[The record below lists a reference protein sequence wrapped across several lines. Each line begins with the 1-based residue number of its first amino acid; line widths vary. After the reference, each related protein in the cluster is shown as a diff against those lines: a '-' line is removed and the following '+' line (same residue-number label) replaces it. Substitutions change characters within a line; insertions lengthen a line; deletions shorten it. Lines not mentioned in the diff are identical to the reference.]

1 MRTAQSP
8 VAPDFH
14 LASSSSHEVTL
25 ARAQAEP
32 TSSASAP
39 AQHALAV
46 PVPPTG
52 APSVGALV
60 RFAIPAT
67 VVMLLSG
74 LFLVVDTYFIAR
86 LGTTELAGATL
97 VFPVYMLLLTA
108 LGGGIGI
115 GISAAISRRFGR
127 GGVEDAQTCVGTCLG
142 LGLLV
147 AVGFSVLY
155 LLLGERILRGASPD
169 PALVKA
175 ALDFS
180 LPLFLGSPILG
191 FSLTLLN
198 MLRSERNLVL
208 PTVMMLLGGAVNAV
222 SAPVLM
228 FGPGPLPALGM
239 KGAGWATV
247 LGFVASS
254 VLGAWVMTGR
264 SRLSIR
270 PSRLSWDWAAAHEI
284 IRIALPTILTYG
296 VNNVTYMVLA
306 LCWAHFGTEAVA
318 GYGLASRFEYLL
330 ILTLYGLGSAV
341 VTLGGEELGAG
352 NREGFRRLART
363 AGGLGASWAG
373 VGALLM
379 FVSPGGWFSLFKA
392 EPAVA
397 AAGADYFRAVA
408 LTYPFY
414 ALGLMY
420 NYAYQTLARAEWGL
434 MFGFARVALIA
445 LPGVALAV
453 ASGRSAEFA
462 AGAIAASFA
471 LYGLL
476 SFLLFPLALP
486 SRASGAAPAP
496 GAP

>member
-1 MRTAQSP
+1 MSRFQSI
-8 VAPDFH
+8 
-14 LASSSSHEVTL
+14 
-25 ARAQAEP
+25 
-32 TSSASAP
+32 
-39 AQHALAV
+39 
-46 PVPPTG
+46 
-52 APSVGALV
+52 GALV
-60 RFAIPAT
+60 RFAVPAT

-97 VFPVYMLLLTA
+97 VFPVYMILLTA

-115 GISAAISRRFGR
+115 GISAVISRRLGR
-127 GGVEDAQTCVGTCLG
+127 GGVEEAQACVGTCLG

-147 AVGFSVLY
+147 AVCFSVLY
-155 LLLGERILRGASPD
+155 LLLGESILRRASPE

-191 FSLTLLN
+191 FSLTVTN
-198 MLRSERNLVL
+198 MLRSERNLVV
-208 PTVMMLLGGAVNAV
+208 PTVMMLVGGGVNAV

-228 FGPGPLPALGM
+228 FGLGPLPALGL

-254 VLGAWVMTGR
+254 LIGAWVMTGR

-270 PSRLSWDWAAAHEI
+270 PSRLRWEWEAAREI
-284 IRIALPTILTYG
+284 IRIAMPTILTYV
-296 VNNVTYMVLA
+296 VNNVTYMLLTV
-306 LCWAHFGTEAVA
+306 CWAHFGTEAVA
-318 GYGLASRFEYLL
+318 GYGLASRFEYVL

-352 NREGFRRLART
+352 NLEGFRRVVRT
-363 AGGLGASWAG
+363 AGGLAAG
-373 VGALLM
+373 LVGVAALPL
-379 FVSPGGWFSLFKA
+379 FVLPEAWFSLFRA
-392 EPAVA
+392 ERAVMV
-397 AAGADYFRAVA
+397 AGGDYFRVVA
-408 LTYPFY
+408 LTYPLY

-420 NYAYQTLARAEWGL
+420 NYAYQTLALAEWGL
-434 MFGFARVALIA
+434 MFGFSRVTLIA
-445 LPGVALAV
+445 LPGVGLAV
-453 ASGRSAEFA
+453 WADWPAGFA

-476 SFLLFPLALP
+476 SFTLFPLALH
-486 SRASGAAPAP
+486 SRASGATAPAH
-496 GAP
+496 G

>member
-1 MRTAQSP
+1 MRTDSTP
-8 VAPDFH
+8 VGGAP
-14 LASSSSHEVTL
+14 
-25 ARAQAEP
+25 
-32 TSSASAP
+32 
-39 AQHALAV
+39 HAHAI
-46 PVPPTG
+46 PMPHTG
-52 APSVGALV
+52 APSIGALV

-67 VVMLLSG
+67 VVMVLSG

-97 VFPVYMLLLTA
+97 VFPVYMILLTA

-115 GISAAISRRFGR
+115 GISAVISRRLGG
-127 GGVEDAQTCVGTCLG
+127 GGVEEAQKCVGTCLG
-142 LGLLV
+142 LGVLV

-155 LLLGERILRGASPD
+155 LLVGESLLRRANPE

-180 LPLFLGSPILG
+180 RPLFLGGPILG
-191 FSLTLLN
+191 FSLTLTNL
-198 MLRSERNLVL
+198 LRSERNLVV
-208 PTVMMLLGGAVNAV
+208 PTGMLLLGGAVNAV

-228 FGPGPLPALGM
+228 FGLGPLPALGL

-247 LGFVASS
+247 LGYVASGL
-254 VLGAWVMTGR
+254 LGAWFMTRR
-264 SRLSIR
+264 SRLSIL
-270 PSRLSWDWAAAHEI
+270 PSRLSWDEHAARDI
-284 IRIALPTILTYG
+284 LRIALPTILTYV
-296 VNNVTYMVLA
+296 VNNVTYMLLA

-352 NREGFRRLART
+352 NREGFRRVARA
-363 AGGLGASWAG
+363 AGGLAAGWVG
-373 VGALLM
+373 VGAL
-379 FVSPGGWFSLFKA
+379 FVFLHPEAWFSLFEA
-392 EPAVA
+392 EREVVA
-397 AAGADYFRAVA
+397 AGGNYFRGVA

-434 MFGFARVALIA
+434 MFGFARVAFVA
-445 LPGVALAV
+445 LPGVTLAV
-453 ASGRSAEFA
+453 ASGWTAGFA

-476 SFLLFPLALP
+476 SLFVFPLALHP
-486 SRASGAAPAP
+486 RASGASAPAP
-496 GAP
+496 GTP

>member
-1 MRTAQSP
+1 MART
-8 VAPDFH
+8 H
-14 LASSSSHEVTL
+14 
-25 ARAQAEP
+25 AEP
-32 TSSASAP
+32 TSFASVPAP
-39 AQHALAV
+39 EPAV
-46 PVPPTG
+46 PATPTG
-52 APSVGALV
+52 AFGALV

-67 VVMLLSG
+67 VVMVLSG

-97 VFPVYMLLLTA
+97 VFPVYMILLTA

-127 GGVEDAQTCVGTCLG
+127 GGVEEAQTCVGTCLG

-147 AVGFSVLY
+147 ALGFSVLY
-155 LLLGERILRGASPD
+155 LLVGESLLRRASPE
-169 PALVKA
+169 PALVRA

-191 FSLTLLN
+191 FSLTLTN
-198 MLRSERNLVL
+198 MLRSERNLVI
-208 PTVMMLLGGAVNAV
+208 PTVMLLLGGAVNAAL
-222 SAPVLM
+222 APVLM
-228 FGPGPLPALGM
+228 FGPGPLPALGL

-247 LGFVASS
+247 LGYVASS
-254 VLGAWVMTGR
+254 LLGAWFMTGR

-270 PSRLSWDWAAAHEI
+270 PSRLSWDGAAAREI
-284 IRIALPTILTYG
+284 LRIALPTLLTYL

-306 LCWAHFGTEAVA
+306 LCWAHFGTQAVA

-352 NREGFRRLART
+352 NREGFRRLARL
-363 AGGLGASWAG
+363 AGGLAAGWVG
-373 VGALLM
+373 VGAL
-379 FVSPGGWFSLFKA
+379 FVFLLPEGWFSLFGA

-414 ALGLMY
+414 ALGLLY

-434 MFGFARVALIA
+434 MFGFARVAFIA

-453 ASGRSAEFA
+453 ASGRSAGFA

-476 SFLLFPLALP
+476 SFLLFPLALH
-486 SRASGAAPAP
+486 SRAVGSAAPAP
-496 GAP
+496 GTP